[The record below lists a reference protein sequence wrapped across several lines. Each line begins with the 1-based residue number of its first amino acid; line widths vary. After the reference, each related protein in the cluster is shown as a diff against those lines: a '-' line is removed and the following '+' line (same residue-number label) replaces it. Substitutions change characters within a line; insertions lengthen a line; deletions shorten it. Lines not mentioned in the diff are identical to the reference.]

1 MEGQRKIW
9 IDWAKTL
16 SIFAIV
22 WGHCFP
28 EGLCGFIYA
37 FNVPV
42 FFIISG
48 YLCHREA
55 SFGKCFDKT
64 LHNLIIPYFIL
75 AAIKVA
81 GPVIKHIGDGEW
93 IWSVAAVLGGFH
105 SLNDAPGCSNLWF
118 VYSLVIVKLLF
129 QVSSGKRDIAL
140 AMACLAGAVVYNDIL
155 HLEWRWAVSNCLL
168 AYPFFII
175 GNSLRDKD
183 ILQRLVTSAR
193 QYRYVAALAAAL
205 LIAVTYI
212 VGTQNGQAKLYMG
225 QYANNIVLF
234 AVGAL
239 TGSMAV
245 FCIVGIA
252 RRRQAKDNTR
262 YFKRNN
268 SDTGV
273 SSRTASSSSEGNRQ
287 NRHLVAAYRQHTRV
301 CKCSNRGDGVLSY
314 YSTRKALHTYSPGKK
329 KNVKEGQQINIVI
342 R

>member
-93 IWSVAAVLGGFH
+93 IWSVAAVIGGFH

-129 QVSSGKRDIAL
+129 QVSSGRRDLAL

-183 ILQRLVTSAR
+183 IVQRLVISAR
-193 QYRYVAALAAAL
+193 QYRYGATFAAAL

-225 QYANNIVLF
+225 QYANNVVLF
-234 AVGAL
+234 AIGAL

-245 FCIVGIA
+245 FVLSA
-252 RRRQAKDNTR
+252 LLD
-262 YFKRNN
+262 
-268 SDTGV
+268 GV
-273 SSRTASSSSEGNRQ
+273 R
-287 NRHLVAAYRQHTRV
+287 LKITRV
-301 CKCSNRGDGVLSY
+301 ISSG
-314 YSTRKALHTYSPGKK
+314 T
-329 KNVKEGQQINIVI
+329 IVI
-342 R
+342 LVFHRELLHPLLKEIGKMDTSSLLTVNTLVFASAVIVVLAFYPIILLVKRFFPIVLGRRKM

>member
-93 IWSVAAVLGGFH
+93 IWSVAAVIGGFH

-129 QVSSGKRDIAL
+129 QVSSRRQDLAL

-183 ILQRLVTSAR
+183 IVQRLVISAR
-193 QYRYVAALAAAL
+193 QYRYGATFAAAL

-234 AVGAL
+234 AIGAL

-245 FCIVGIA
+245 FVLSA
-252 RRRQAKDNTR
+252 LLD
-262 YFKRNN
+262 
-268 SDTGV
+268 GV
-273 SSRTASSSSEGNRQ
+273 R
-287 NRHLVAAYRQHTRV
+287 LKITRV
-301 CKCSNRGDGVLSY
+301 ISSG
-314 YSTRKALHTYSPGKK
+314 T
-329 KNVKEGQQINIVI
+329 IVI
-342 R
+342 LVFHRELLHPILKEIGKMDTSSLLTVNTLVFASAVIVVLAFYPIILLVKRFFPIVLGRRKM

>member
-168 AYPFFII
+168 AYPFFVI

-193 QYRYVAALAAAL
+193 QYRYGAALAAAL

-245 FCIVGIA
+245 FVLSA
-252 RRRQAKDNTR
+252 LLD
-262 YFKRNN
+262 
-268 SDTGV
+268 GV
-273 SSRTASSSSEGNRQ
+273 R
-287 NRHLVAAYRQHTRV
+287 LKITRV
-301 CKCSNRGDGVLSY
+301 ISSG
-314 YSTRKALHTYSPGKK
+314 T
-329 KNVKEGQQINIVI
+329 IVI
-342 R
+342 LVFHRELLHPLLKEIGKTDISSLLTVNTLVFVSAVIVVMAFYPIILLVKRFIPIVL

>member
-48 YLCHREA
+48 YLCHREV

-93 IWSVAAVLGGFH
+93 IWSVAAVIGGFH

-129 QVSSGKRDIAL
+129 QVSSGRRDLAL

-183 ILQRLVTSAR
+183 IVKRLVISAR
-193 QYRYVAALAAAL
+193 QYRYGATFAAAL

-234 AVGAL
+234 AIGAL

-245 FCIVGIA
+245 FVLSA
-252 RRRQAKDNTR
+252 LLD
-262 YFKRNN
+262 
-268 SDTGV
+268 GV
-273 SSRTASSSSEGNRQ
+273 R
-287 NRHLVAAYRQHTRV
+287 LKITRV
-301 CKCSNRGDGVLSY
+301 ISSG
-314 YSTRKALHTYSPGKK
+314 T
-329 KNVKEGQQINIVI
+329 IVI
-342 R
+342 LVFHRELLHPLLKEIGKMDTSSLLTVNTLVFASAVIVVLAFYPIILLVKRFFPIVLGRRKM

>member
-1 MEGQRKIW
+1 M
-9 IDWAKTL
+9 
-16 SIFAIV
+16 
-22 WGHCFP
+22 
-28 EGLCGFIYA
+28 
-37 FNVPV
+37 PV

-175 GNSLRDKD
+175 GNSLRDND

-234 AVGAL
+234 AIGAL

-245 FCIVGIA
+245 FVLSA
-252 RRRQAKDNTR
+252 LLD
-262 YFKRNN
+262 
-268 SDTGV
+268 GV
-273 SSRTASSSSEGNRQ
+273 R
-287 NRHLVAAYRQHTRV
+287 LKITRV
-301 CKCSNRGDGVLSY
+301 ISSG
-314 YSTRKALHTYSPGKK
+314 T
-329 KNVKEGQQINIVI
+329 IVI
-342 R
+342 LVFHRELLHPLLKEIGKTDTSSLLTVNTLVFISAVIVVMAFYPIILLVKRFIPIVLGRRKM

>member
-75 AAIKVA
+75 AVIKVA

-193 QYRYVAALAAAL
+193 QYRYGAALAAAL

-225 QYANNIVLF
+225 QYANNVVLF
-234 AVGAL
+234 AIGAL

-245 FCIVGIA
+245 FVLSA
-252 RRRQAKDNTR
+252 LLD
-262 YFKRNN
+262 
-268 SDTGV
+268 GV
-273 SSRTASSSSEGNRQ
+273 R
-287 NRHLVAAYRQHTRV
+287 LKITRV
-301 CKCSNRGDGVLSY
+301 ISSG
-314 YSTRKALHTYSPGKK
+314 T
-329 KNVKEGQQINIVI
+329 IVI
-342 R
+342 LVFHRELLHPLLKEIGKTDTSSLLTVNTLVFVSAVIVVMAFYPIILLVKRFIPIVLGRRKM

>member
-225 QYANNIVLF
+225 QYANNVGLF
-234 AVGAL
+234 AIGAL

-245 FCIVGIA
+245 FVLSA
-252 RRRQAKDNTR
+252 LLD
-262 YFKRNN
+262 
-268 SDTGV
+268 GV
-273 SSRTASSSSEGNRQ
+273 R
-287 NRHLVAAYRQHTRV
+287 LKITRV
-301 CKCSNRGDGVLSY
+301 ISSG
-314 YSTRKALHTYSPGKK
+314 T
-329 KNVKEGQQINIVI
+329 IVI
-342 R
+342 LVFHRELLHPLLKEIGKTDTSSLLTVNTLVFVSAVIVVMAFYPIILLVKRFIPIVLGRRKM

>member
-93 IWSVAAVLGGFH
+93 IWSVAAVIGGFH

-129 QVSSGKRDIAL
+129 QVSSGRRDPAL

-183 ILQRLVTSAR
+183 IVQRLVISAR
-193 QYRYVAALAAAL
+193 QYRYGATFAAAL

-225 QYANNIVLF
+225 QYANNVVLF
-234 AVGAL
+234 AIGAL

-245 FCIVGIA
+245 FVLSA
-252 RRRQAKDNTR
+252 LLD
-262 YFKRNN
+262 
-268 SDTGV
+268 GV
-273 SSRTASSSSEGNRQ
+273 R
-287 NRHLVAAYRQHTRV
+287 LKITRV
-301 CKCSNRGDGVLSY
+301 ISSG
-314 YSTRKALHTYSPGKK
+314 T
-329 KNVKEGQQINIVI
+329 IVI
-342 R
+342 LVFHRELLHPLLKEIGKMDTSSLLTVNTLVFASAVIVVLAFYPIILLVKRFFPIVLGRRKM

>member
-9 IDWAKTL
+9 IDWAKAL

-234 AVGAL
+234 AIGAL
-239 TGSMAV
+239 TGSMAYLY
-245 FCIVGIA
+245 C
-252 RRRQAKDNTR
+252 RHC
-262 YFKRNN
+262 
-268 SDTGV
+268 S
-273 SSRTASSSSEGNRQ
+273 TAS
-287 NRHLVAAYRQHTRV
+287 
-301 CKCSNRGDGVLSY
+301 D
-314 YSTRKALHTYSPGKK
+314 
-329 KNVKEGQQINIVI
+329 
-342 R
+342 

>member
-245 FCIVGIA
+245 FVLSA
-252 RRRQAKDNTR
+252 LLD
-262 YFKRNN
+262 
-268 SDTGV
+268 GV
-273 SSRTASSSSEGNRQ
+273 R
-287 NRHLVAAYRQHTRV
+287 LKITRV
-301 CKCSNRGDGVLSY
+301 ISSG
-314 YSTRKALHTYSPGKK
+314 T
-329 KNVKEGQQINIVI
+329 IVI
-342 R
+342 LVFHRELLHPLLKEIGKTDTSSLLTVNTFVFVSAVIVVMAFYPIILLVKRFIPIVLGRRKM

>member
-168 AYPFFII
+168 AYPFFVI

-193 QYRYVAALAAAL
+193 QYRYGAALAAAL

-245 FCIVGIA
+245 FVLSA
-252 RRRQAKDNTR
+252 LLD
-262 YFKRNN
+262 
-268 SDTGV
+268 GV
-273 SSRTASSSSEGNRQ
+273 R
-287 NRHLVAAYRQHTRV
+287 LKITRV
-301 CKCSNRGDGVLSY
+301 ISSG
-314 YSTRKALHTYSPGKK
+314 T
-329 KNVKEGQQINIVI
+329 IVI
-342 R
+342 LVFHRELLHPLLKEIGKTDISSLLTVNTLVFVSAVIVVMAFYPIILLVKRFIPIVLGRRKM

>member
-42 FFIISG
+42 FFIILG

-168 AYPFFII
+168 AYPFFVI

-193 QYRYVAALAAAL
+193 QYRYGAALAAAL

-245 FCIVGIA
+245 FVLSA
-252 RRRQAKDNTR
+252 LLD
-262 YFKRNN
+262 
-268 SDTGV
+268 GV
-273 SSRTASSSSEGNRQ
+273 R
-287 NRHLVAAYRQHTRV
+287 LKITRV
-301 CKCSNRGDGVLSY
+301 ISSG
-314 YSTRKALHTYSPGKK
+314 T
-329 KNVKEGQQINIVI
+329 IVI
-342 R
+342 LVFHRELLHPLLKEIGKTDISSLLTVNTLVFVSAVIVVMAFYPIILLVKRFIPIVLGRRKM

>member
-140 AMACLAGAVVYNDIL
+140 AMACLAGAVVYNNIL

-193 QYRYVAALAAAL
+193 QYRYGAALAAAL

-245 FCIVGIA
+245 FVYC
-252 RRRQAKDNTR
+252 RHC
-262 YFKRNN
+262 
-268 SDTGV
+268 S
-273 SSRTASSSSEGNRQ
+273 TAS
-287 NRHLVAAYRQHTRV
+287 
-301 CKCSNRGDGVLSY
+301 D
-314 YSTRKALHTYSPGKK
+314 
-329 KNVKEGQQINIVI
+329 
-342 R
+342 

>member
-193 QYRYVAALAAAL
+193 QYRYGAALAAAL

-225 QYANNIVLF
+225 QYANNVGLF
-234 AVGAL
+234 AIGAL

-245 FCIVGIA
+245 FVLSA
-252 RRRQAKDNTR
+252 LLD
-262 YFKRNN
+262 
-268 SDTGV
+268 GV
-273 SSRTASSSSEGNRQ
+273 R
-287 NRHLVAAYRQHTRV
+287 LKITRV
-301 CKCSNRGDGVLSY
+301 ISSG
-314 YSTRKALHTYSPGKK
+314 T
-329 KNVKEGQQINIVI
+329 IVI
-342 R
+342 LVFHRELLHPLLKEIGKTDTSSLLTVNTLVFVSAIIVVMAFYPIILLVKRFIPIVMGRRKM

>member
-93 IWSVAAVLGGFH
+93 IWSVAAVIGGFH

-129 QVSSGKRDIAL
+129 QVSSGRRDMAL

-183 ILQRLVTSAR
+183 IVQRLVISAR
-193 QYRYVAALAAAL
+193 QYRYGATFAAVL

-234 AVGAL
+234 AIGAL

-245 FCIVGIA
+245 FVLSA
-252 RRRQAKDNTR
+252 LLD
-262 YFKRNN
+262 
-268 SDTGV
+268 GV
-273 SSRTASSSSEGNRQ
+273 R
-287 NRHLVAAYRQHTRV
+287 LKITRV
-301 CKCSNRGDGVLSY
+301 ISSG
-314 YSTRKALHTYSPGKK
+314 T
-329 KNVKEGQQINIVI
+329 IVI
-342 R
+342 LVFHRELLHPLLKEIGKMDTSSLLTVNTLVFASAVIVVLAFYPIILLVKRFFPIVLGRRKM

>member
-75 AAIKVA
+75 AAIKVT

-168 AYPFFII
+168 AYPFFVI

-193 QYRYVAALAAAL
+193 QYRYGAALAAAL

-225 QYANNIVLF
+225 QYANNTFLF
-234 AVGAL
+234 AIGAL

-245 FCIVGIA
+245 FVLSA
-252 RRRQAKDNTR
+252 LLD
-262 YFKRNN
+262 
-268 SDTGV
+268 GV
-273 SSRTASSSSEGNRQ
+273 R
-287 NRHLVAAYRQHTRV
+287 LKITRV
-301 CKCSNRGDGVLSY
+301 ISSG
-314 YSTRKALHTYSPGKK
+314 T
-329 KNVKEGQQINIVI
+329 IVI
-342 R
+342 LVFHRELLHPLLKEIGKTDISSLLTVNTLVFVSAVIVVMAFYPIILLVKRFIPIVLGRRKM

>member
-93 IWSVAAVLGGFH
+93 IWSVVAVLGGFH

-183 ILQRLVTSAR
+183 ILQRLVISAR
-193 QYRYVAALAAAL
+193 QYRYGAALAAAL

-225 QYANNIVLF
+225 QYANNVGLF
-234 AVGAL
+234 AIGAL

-245 FCIVGIA
+245 FVLSA
-252 RRRQAKDNTR
+252 LLD
-262 YFKRNN
+262 
-268 SDTGV
+268 GV
-273 SSRTASSSSEGNRQ
+273 R
-287 NRHLVAAYRQHTRV
+287 LKITRV
-301 CKCSNRGDGVLSY
+301 ISSG
-314 YSTRKALHTYSPGKK
+314 T
-329 KNVKEGQQINIVI
+329 IVI
-342 R
+342 LVFHRELLHPLLKEIGKTDTSSLLTVNTLVFVSAIIVVMAFYPIILLVKRFIPIVLGRRKM

>member
-140 AMACLAGAVVYNDIL
+140 AMACLTGAVVYNDIL

-168 AYPFFII
+168 AYPFFVI

-193 QYRYVAALAAAL
+193 QYRYGAALAAAL

-245 FCIVGIA
+245 FVLSA
-252 RRRQAKDNTR
+252 LLD
-262 YFKRNN
+262 
-268 SDTGV
+268 GV
-273 SSRTASSSSEGNRQ
+273 R
-287 NRHLVAAYRQHTRV
+287 LKITRV
-301 CKCSNRGDGVLSY
+301 ISSG
-314 YSTRKALHTYSPGKK
+314 T
-329 KNVKEGQQINIVI
+329 IVI
-342 R
+342 LVFHRELLHPLLKEIGKTDTSSLLTVNTLVFVSAVIVVMAFYPIILLVKRFIPIVLGRRKM

>member
-93 IWSVAAVLGGFH
+93 IWSVAAVIGGFH

-129 QVSSGKRDIAL
+129 QVSSGRRDLAL

-183 ILQRLVTSAR
+183 IVQRLVISAR
-193 QYRYVAALAAAL
+193 QYRYGATFAAAL

-234 AVGAL
+234 AIGAL

-245 FCIVGIA
+245 FVLSA
-252 RRRQAKDNTR
+252 LLD
-262 YFKRNN
+262 
-268 SDTGV
+268 GV
-273 SSRTASSSSEGNRQ
+273 R
-287 NRHLVAAYRQHTRV
+287 LKITRV
-301 CKCSNRGDGVLSY
+301 ISSG
-314 YSTRKALHTYSPGKK
+314 T
-329 KNVKEGQQINIVI
+329 IVI
-342 R
+342 LVFHRELLHPLLKEIGKMDTSSLLTVNTLVFASAVIVVLAFYPIILLVKRFFPIVLGRRKM

>member
-183 ILQRLVTSAR
+183 ILQRLVISAR
-193 QYRYVAALAAAL
+193 QYRYGAALAAAL

-234 AVGAL
+234 AIGAL

-245 FCIVGIA
+245 FVLSA
-252 RRRQAKDNTR
+252 LLD
-262 YFKRNN
+262 
-268 SDTGV
+268 GV
-273 SSRTASSSSEGNRQ
+273 R
-287 NRHLVAAYRQHTRV
+287 LKITRV
-301 CKCSNRGDGVLSY
+301 ISSG
-314 YSTRKALHTYSPGKK
+314 T
-329 KNVKEGQQINIVI
+329 IVI
-342 R
+342 LVFHRELLHPLLKEIGKMDTSSLLTVNTLVFASAVIVVLAFYPIILLVKRFIPIVLGRRKM

>member
-225 QYANNIVLF
+225 QYANNVVLF
-234 AVGAL
+234 AIGAL

-245 FCIVGIA
+245 FVLSA
-252 RRRQAKDNTR
+252 LLD
-262 YFKRNN
+262 
-268 SDTGV
+268 GV
-273 SSRTASSSSEGNRQ
+273 R
-287 NRHLVAAYRQHTRV
+287 LKITRV
-301 CKCSNRGDGVLSY
+301 ISSG
-314 YSTRKALHTYSPGKK
+314 T
-329 KNVKEGQQINIVI
+329 IVI
-342 R
+342 LVFHRELLHPLLKEIGKTDTSSLLTVNTLVFVSAVIVVMAFYPIILLVKRFIPIVLGRRKM

>member
-193 QYRYVAALAAAL
+193 QYRYGAALAAAL

-245 FCIVGIA
+245 FVLSA
-252 RRRQAKDNTR
+252 LLD
-262 YFKRNN
+262 
-268 SDTGV
+268 GV
-273 SSRTASSSSEGNRQ
+273 R
-287 NRHLVAAYRQHTRV
+287 LKITRV
-301 CKCSNRGDGVLSY
+301 ISSG
-314 YSTRKALHTYSPGKK
+314 T
-329 KNVKEGQQINIVI
+329 IVI
-342 R
+342 LVFHRELLHPLLKEIGKTDISSLLTVNTLVFVSAVIVVMAFYPIILLVKRFIPIVLGRRKM

>member
-155 HLEWRWAVSNCLL
+155 RLEWRWAVSNCLL

-193 QYRYVAALAAAL
+193 QYRYGAALAAAL

-225 QYANNIVLF
+225 QYANNVVLF

-245 FCIVGIA
+245 FVLSA
-252 RRRQAKDNTR
+252 LLD
-262 YFKRNN
+262 
-268 SDTGV
+268 GV
-273 SSRTASSSSEGNRQ
+273 K
-287 NRHLVAAYRQHTRV
+287 LKITRV
-301 CKCSNRGDGVLSY
+301 ISSG
-314 YSTRKALHTYSPGKK
+314 T
-329 KNVKEGQQINIVI
+329 IVI
-342 R
+342 LVFHRELLHPLLKEIGKTDTSSLLTVNTLVLVSAVIVVMAFYPIILLVKRFIPIVLGRRKM

>member
-9 IDWAKTL
+9 IDWAKAL

-183 ILQRLVTSAR
+183 ILQRLVISAR
-193 QYRYVAALAAAL
+193 QYRYGAALAAAL

-225 QYANNIVLF
+225 QYANNVGLF
-234 AVGAL
+234 AIGAL

-245 FCIVGIA
+245 FVLSA
-252 RRRQAKDNTR
+252 LLD
-262 YFKRNN
+262 
-268 SDTGV
+268 GV
-273 SSRTASSSSEGNRQ
+273 R
-287 NRHLVAAYRQHTRV
+287 LKITRV
-301 CKCSNRGDGVLSY
+301 ISSG
-314 YSTRKALHTYSPGKK
+314 T
-329 KNVKEGQQINIVI
+329 IVI
-342 R
+342 LVFHRELLHPLLKEIGKTDTSSLLTVNTLVFVSAVIVVMAFYPIILLVKRFIPIVLGRRKM

>member
-155 HLEWRWAVSNCLL
+155 HLEWRWAVSNCPL

-175 GNSLRDKD
+175 GNSLRDND

-234 AVGAL
+234 AIGAL

-245 FCIVGIA
+245 FVLSA
-252 RRRQAKDNTR
+252 LLD
-262 YFKRNN
+262 
-268 SDTGV
+268 GV
-273 SSRTASSSSEGNRQ
+273 R
-287 NRHLVAAYRQHTRV
+287 LKITRV
-301 CKCSNRGDGVLSY
+301 ISSG
-314 YSTRKALHTYSPGKK
+314 T
-329 KNVKEGQQINIVI
+329 IVI
-342 R
+342 LVFHRELLHPLLKEIGKTDTSSLLTVNTLVFISAVIVVMAFYPIILLVKRFIPMVLGRRKM

>member
-93 IWSVAAVLGGFH
+93 IWSVAAVIGGFH

-129 QVSSGKRDIAL
+129 QVSSGRRDLAL

-183 ILQRLVTSAR
+183 IVKRLVISAR
-193 QYRYVAALAAAL
+193 QYRYGATFAAAL

-234 AVGAL
+234 AIGAL

-245 FCIVGIA
+245 FVLSA
-252 RRRQAKDNTR
+252 LLD
-262 YFKRNN
+262 
-268 SDTGV
+268 GV
-273 SSRTASSSSEGNRQ
+273 R
-287 NRHLVAAYRQHTRV
+287 LKITRV
-301 CKCSNRGDGVLSY
+301 ISSG
-314 YSTRKALHTYSPGKK
+314 T
-329 KNVKEGQQINIVI
+329 IVI
-342 R
+342 LVFHRELLHPLLKEIGKMDTSSLLTVNTLVFASAVIVVLAFYPIILLVKRFFPIVLGRRKM